1 MLFNLNCEKSKN
13 LKDFKC
19 LKDEN
24 LKRLVIGQLSRCR
37 FEINGFKCIVKVKN
51 EETEELVYFTKK
63 MGVSEFMVEI
73 ENYLKPNAV
82 VEEPSLKFLFDKLDK
97 EVTEQAAELAKKNN
111 HELKIWDE
119 AKKRVKLFDFLKMY
133 KQNYYK
139 LGSEIKGIILCKVY
153 SEKPELLNEH
163 FREMYGAKWID
174 YEKQLA
180 TTGDI
185 ISDDGLCGLWS
196 TEAELFEQNIDNLNK
211 DWFGDK
217 VFILVPIDEC
227 HYFISDKEV
236 VGNQYKVKCK
246 LSLKCTDFN
255 KKLYN
260 AIKKVEN
267 DLNNHS

>member
-1 MLFNLNCEKSKN
+1 MLFNLNCKKSKN

-24 LKRLVIGQLSRCR
+24 LKRLVMGQLSRCR
-37 FEINGFKCIVKVKN
+37 FEINGSKCIVKVKN
-51 EETEELVYFTKK
+51 QETEELVYFTKK
-63 MGVSEFMVEI
+63 MGVSEFMEEI
-73 ENYLKPNAV
+73 KKYLSP
-82 VEEPSLKFLFDKLDK
+82 VEEPSLKFLFNKLDK
-97 EVTEQAAELAKKNN
+97 EVTEQAAEFAKKNN

-185 ISDDGLCGLWS
+185 ISDDDLCGLWS

-255 KKLYN
+255 KKLYD
-260 AIKKVEN
+260 AIKK
-267 DLNNHS
+267 

>member
-1 MLFNLNCEKSKN
+1 M
-13 LKDFKC
+13 
-19 LKDEN
+19 
-24 LKRLVIGQLSRCR
+24 
-37 FEINGFKCIVKVKN
+37 
-51 EETEELVYFTKK
+51 
-63 MGVSEFMVEI
+63 
-73 ENYLKPNAV
+73 
-82 VEEPSLKFLFDKLDK
+82 KFLFNKLDK
-97 EVTEQAAELAKKNN
+97 EVTEQAAEFAKKNN

-119 AKKRVKLFDFLKMY
+119 AKKCVKLFDFLKMY

-196 TEAELFEQNIDNLNK
+196 TEAELFEQNIGNLNK

-236 VGNQYKVKCK
+236 VGNQYKVKCN
-246 LSLKCTDFN
+246 LSLKYTDFN
-255 KKLYN
+255 KELHN